1 MKTQKSIDI
10 IIKLSNIR
18 RGVEKILLS
27 WEQLDPKLQNEE
39 VKKYYK
45 ILEKRKLSL
54 IFKRLFDIIVS
65 FVLILCLLPVLAIL
79 YIIIKLDSPGNVIF
93 VQNRVTRNNK
103 IFKIYKFRSMVE
115 NAEKLGSSVAVVN
128 DKRITRVGKFM
139 RKLRLDEIPQLFNI
153 LKGDLSFV
161 GTRPEI
167 PKYVNLYTPE
177 MYATLLLPAG
187 VTSLASILYKNESE
201 LLNKSSNIDDTYINK
216 ILPEKMKYNLEYIKK
231 VSFWYDIKMIIK
243 TVVEVI
249 KK

>member
-1 MKTQKSIDI
+1 M
-10 IIKLSNIR
+10 
-18 RGVEKILLS
+18 EKILLS

>member
-1 MKTQKSIDI
+1 M
-10 IIKLSNIR
+10 
-18 RGVEKILLS
+18 EKILLS

-45 ILEKRKLSL
+45 ILKKRKLSL

-167 PKYVNLYTPE
+167 PKYVNSYTPE

-231 VSFWYDIKMIIK
+231 VSFWYDIKMIMK

>member
-54 IFKRLFDIIVS
+54 IFKRLFDITVS
-65 FVLILCLLPVLAIL
+65 FLLILCLLPVLTIL
-79 YIIIKLDSPGNVIF
+79 YIIIKLDSPGDVIF

-103 IFKIYKFRSMVE
+103 MFKIYKFRSMVE
-115 NAEKLGSSVAVVN
+115 NAEKLGSSIAVVN

-167 PKYVNLYTPE
+167 PKYVNSYTTE

-216 ILPEKMKYNLEYIKK
+216 ILPGKMKYNLEYIKK

-243 TVVEVI
+243 TAVEVI